1 VEHHHL
7 DTLFNPYVGNDNAD
21 DAAADDNDNDDGDD
35 DGGDEGLR
43 NLHSDNRT

>member
-1 VEHHHL
+1 MEHHHL
-7 DTLFNPYVGNDNAD
+7 VTLFNPYVGNDNAD
-21 DAAADDNDNDDGDD
+21 DAADDNDNDDVDD